1 MKIED
6 YPTGYEAILNVISR
20 GDKKTYSTY
29 FSEWNDWTFY
39 RRPTIDSK
47 YKMKNGD
54 ENIIQW
60 HKDVLGKFSSTFI
73 IWGKRRYVWSLP
85 DGSLVIVQNGRGS
98 QLEVAKDVSAQQA
111 LDSWRAYTDLMIPK
125 AT

>member
-1 MKIED
+1 MKLED
-6 YPTGYEAILNVISR
+6 YPAGYEAIINVISR

-39 RRPTIDSK
+39 RQPTIDSK

-54 ENIIQW
+54 ENIVQW

-73 IWGKRRYVWSLP
+73 IWGQTAVCLEFA
-85 DGSLVIVQNGRGS
+85 GRILGDCPEW
-98 QLEVAKDVSAQQA
+98 Q
-111 LDSWRAYTDLMIPK
+111 RIP
-125 AT
+125 ARSGQRFISTAGIG